1 MTQIEKIRGMSA
13 EELAE
18 WLMEDVESGNF
29 SADFCD
35 PCYCKK
41 HQEHPGEN
49 FDCNQVSLAP
59 NKECIAAAVAYL
71 ESEVPE

>member
-1 MTQIEKIRGMSA
+1 MTQIEKIRAMSA
-13 EELAE
+13 EALAE
-18 WLMEDVESGNF
+18 WLMEDVESGDF

-35 PCYCKK
+35 PRFCKK
-41 HQEHPGEN
+41 YQEHPDAD
-49 FDCNQVSLAP
+49 FDCNQGSLAP